1 MQNDNFSFEIIDRL
15 RLSFSVDENHTLTEV
30 VSLELLLLNLS
41 LDCET
46 DSLACDGLFNVDSL
60 VMDTLDLDG
69 VELALLVRS

>member
-41 LDCET
+41 LDCEA
-46 DSLACDGLFNVDSL
+46 DSLACNGLFNVDSL